1 MDNSAVKDKY
11 NCKRQLKCNDNGKE
25 CCWLDKAVDN
35 DDGVMK
41 YSNNS
46 SNSDNRGKVCLNEN
60 QFYEATRND
69 CAVQFVWKVD
79 LCGKNM
85 FESYVDI
92 QRHEMK
98 NGVKYLIGVVYGYD
112 NVNDNAI
119 VFYAQRYEGKGDDVD
134 DIGFYNEMM
143 KIKKSIYEIM
153 DDDNDV
159 NNNNSS
165 NNNNNNNV
173 DNNRIPLLYHLMTN
187 NDNISN
193 DDNVNVHSTYKRIN
207 ENNIKH
213 IILPNQHIYH
223 NQYQH
228 LIESSLSLSSSYNI
242 SITLFSPN
250 KNTISY
256 TIPSITIPSQII
268 LTSLLINNIS
278 SSSTSQTLPII
289 INQTVHKTTTP
300 SPHHIGIINAGMT
313 CYMNSMLQS
322 LNAISYFKRGIFSIP
337 TTNTNTISLSYSL
350 QRLFFDLTFDNTP
363 THTNNLRHSLG
374 WNKDDTF
381 IQHDIHEFNLM
392 LSSLMERELKGTSNE
407 DVFKYLFEGTIIS
420 KIECVNY
427 KYKSIKEE
435 TFTDLQL
442 NVKGCND
449 IYESFNTYIE
459 NELLDGENKYEV
471 EGHGKEIAIKSTSF
485 KKLPIV
491 LILQLKR
498 FEYKT
503 QPEKIND
510 HYKYYESIDLSK
522 YISNANANH
531 KQHKYQLLSV
541 LVHKGNVYDGHYYVY
556 IRFDITTNKWY
567 CFNDEH
573 VHEADVYEVFDCNYG
588 GRLSM
593 FTYQD
598 NTNSVMEMQSE
609 SNSSAYMLI
618 YINTSKAKEILKPIT
633 ISEIPLDLFK
643 QIYKDKVNE
652 QKQQQMQERE
662 TQMIRLYYL
671 NETMIKCYHGIGIG
685 EGFPTLSSTTTLH
698 HHKRKNNKTL
708 LNSFVRI
715 PRTTTIPQLYH
726 IFKELTGLPI
736 EDMALFL
743 RTFHKPNK
751 HKQYFTMHF
760 LNYSTNLTIID
771 TLLEYISLDKPPKWI
786 VVFIYSTHTYQ
797 PILHHHHCHHQQHS
811 QDEDAVVI
819 DNNITI
825 YIPKTN
831 VYVFNTFHHMC
842 TTFNNYKRK
851 LLIYKT
857 INSDNKLD
865 VYKVLCINVDDKG
878 GIDTSSINDM
888 KHIESTVFDYYMKV
902 NNISSKQKR
911 INKSFGIAYFG
922 ETNSVNPIFT
932 TYTPTSTEHSYP
944 LSYNQTTFNLNIVDT
959 SLIFLIYDFNKILYH
974 NKESDCLIII
984 PVLYNDKSLIGLEK
998 YYININ

>member
-1 MDNSAVKDKY
+1 MDNCAVKGKY
-11 NCKRQLKCNDNGKE
+11 SCKRQLKCNDKE

-35 DDGVMK
+35 DDGVMN

-46 SNSDNRGKVCLNEN
+46 NKKGIVCLNEN
-60 QFYEATRND
+60 HFYEATRND
-69 CAVQFVWKVD
+69 CVVEFVWKVD

-92 QRHEMK
+92 QRHEMR
-98 NGVKYLIGVVYGYD
+98 NGVKYLIGVVYAYD

-119 VFYAQRYEGKGDDVD
+119 VFYAQRYEGKDDDNVD

-143 KIKKSIYEIM
+143 LIKKSIYEM
-153 DDDNDV
+153 MNDDDNDV
-159 NNNNSS
+159 NNSNS
-165 NNNNNNNV
+165 NNNNV

-193 DDNVNVHSTYKRIN
+193 DDNVNVNSTYEHIN

-228 LIESSLSLSSSYNI
+228 LIESSLSYNI

-256 TIPSITIPSQII
+256 TIPSITIPSKII

-289 INQTVHKTTTP
+289 IDQTVHKTTLQ

-322 LNAISYFKRGIFSIP
+322 FNAINYFKRGIFSIP
-337 TTNTNTISLSYSL
+337 ITTTNTNTISLSYSL

-363 THTNNLRHSLG
+363 THTNSLRHSLG

-407 DVFKYLFEGTIIS
+407 DVFKYLFEGTITS

-471 EGHGKEIAIKSTSF
+471 EGHGKETAIKSTSF
-485 KKLPIV
+485 KTLPIV

-498 FEYKT
+498 FEYKAH
-503 QPEKIND
+503 PEKINA

-522 YISNANANH
+522 YISNVNANN
-531 KQHKYQLLSV
+531 KQQHKYQLLSV
-541 LVHKGNVYDGHYYVY
+541 LVHKGNVYDGHYYTY

-588 GRLSM
+588 GMLSM
-593 FTYQD
+593 FTYQE
-598 NTNSVMEMQSE
+598 NNNSIMEMQSE

-618 YINTSKAKEILKPIT
+618 YINTSKANEILKPIT
-633 ISEIPLDLFK
+633 ISEIPLELFK
-643 QIYKDKVNE
+643 QVYKDKVNE
-652 QKQQQMQERE
+652 QIQQQMQERE

-671 NETMIKCYHGIGIG
+671 NETMIKNYHGISIG
-685 EGFPTLSSTTTLH
+685 EGFPTISSTTLP
-698 HHKRKNNKTL
+698 HHKRKNNNKTL
-708 LNSFVRI
+708 LNSFIRI

-726 IFKELTGLPI
+726 VFKELTGLPI
-736 EDMALFL
+736 EDMSLFL
-743 RTFHKPNK
+743 KTFHKPS
-751 HKQYFTMHF
+751 KQFKPYFTMHF
-760 LNYSTNLTIID
+760 LNYSTNTTIID
-771 TLLEYISLDKPPKWI
+771 TLLNYISLDKPPKWI
-786 VVFIYSTHTYQ
+786 VVFIYSTHTHQ
-797 PILHHHHCHHQQHS
+797 PILHHHHHHHHQQQHS

-831 VYVFNTFHHMC
+831 IYVFNTFNHMC

-878 GIDTSSINDM
+878 GIESSSIKDM

-911 INKSFGIAYFG
+911 TKKSFGIVYFG
-922 ETNSVNPIFT
+922 ETNSMNPTIT
-932 TYTPTSTEHSYP
+932 SDTPNSFEHSYP
-944 LSYNQTTFNLNIVDT
+944 LSYNQTTFNLNFVDT
-959 SLIFLIYDFNKILYH
+959 SLMFLVYDFNEILYY

-998 YYININ
+998 YFININ